1 MCSQEN
7 RNMRVLLSLPPK
19 LSQDFHQ
26 IEYKSK
32 EDYFCAHDPIGA
44 KLGSAGATVHILE
57 SAWRDSD
64 GSKGLQDWLSE
75 QNRIII
81 HAGGQSRRLPAYAP
95 SGKIL
100 TPMPL
105 LSWARGQ
112 KYGQH
117 LLDLQLP
124 LLEALLKKAP
134 PKLNTLIACGDA
146 LIRNSGK
153 LPHLPEADVLC
164 LGLWAKP
171 EVASR
176 HGVFFMPRSSPNE
189 WAFSLQKPS
198 QKELLDLAQEYHYLI
213 DLGIWLL
220 SDKAVKLLFKK
231 CGWQENQQ
239 SFEHTHPNY
248 YDLYGEFGLY
258 LGNEPRIKDPEIQ
271 ELSCAV
277 VRLSEG
283 EFYHFGRTDELIHS
297 SIALRNLYPLP
308 EKEKIKSIK
317 NPQVFTQNSQ
327 IDIPLNSFQDNIWI
341 ENSHVSEGWK
351 LGRRHM
357 ITGVPENDWKLNFQD
372 DICLDIVPVGERL
385 YCLRPYDFSDL
396 FKEKIAE
403 ASWMGNTIW
412 EWMEKR
418 EIDKRL
424 LNWELEQDIQKTA
437 IFPLL
442 EEDELEE
449 GFIQWMIDPQPISN
463 ETYKSL
469 WLRERLSAEDLSNQA
484 NLKRLY
490 EQRDQFKKVNLGQ
503 LLEKTSIRWISRLDL
518 SSLAAEYWRLGVV
531 PDGTDALPKKA
542 GMDKIHT
549 AMFMY
554 EYLRDKDQEEAKQ
567 WEQEAFG
574 ALRALITGKPKKN
587 RQNPKQRLLEDQLI
601 IARAPLRMDL
611 AGGWSDTP
619 PYCLNYGGQ
628 VLNVAININGQPP
641 IEVIIRSSEKL
652 HFKLNSIDQGL
663 HETVNSFEELRKYDQ
678 LGETFAIPKA
688 ALALAGFLPEY
699 AKHPEENLE
708 AQILRAGRGLEI
720 NLLAAVPKGSGLGTS
735 SILATAVLGAISEAY
750 KLGWSRMEIGHKV
763 LVLEQMLTSG
773 GGWQDQ
779 YGGLFPGLKYLETK
793 AGKDQV
799 PEIHY
804 IEESKLEELEYKDR
818 LLLYYTGI
826 TRIAHNILGE
836 IVRGMFLNSE
846 EHLQHLHRIYQHGK
860 ETYELANHGSYERFA
875 KMVAKSWELNK
886 ALDSGTNPPQVEQ
899 IMQQIDPFIYGAKL
913 LGAGGGGFLFIMAK
927 GKEEAAKI
935 KKELNHSPPN
945 KQARFVEF
953 SVSKEG
959 LQIIRT

>member
-1 MCSQEN
+1 
-7 RNMRVLLSLPPK
+7 MRVLLSLPPK
-19 LSQDFHQ
+19 LSHDFHQ
-26 IEYKSK
+26 IENKSQ
-32 EDYFCAHDPIGA
+32 EDYFCAHDPLGA
-44 KLGSAGATVHILE
+44 KLGSAGATVHIME
-57 SAWRDSD
+57 SAWRDS
-64 GSKGLQDWLSE
+64 GRTENLSSWLPS
-75 QNRIII
+75 QKRIII

-124 LLEALLKKAP
+124 LLEALMKKAP

-153 LPHLPEADVLC
+153 LPHLPEVDVLC

-176 HGVFFMPRSSPNE
+176 HGVFFTPRNNPNE
-189 WAFSLQKPS
+189 WAFSLQKPK
-198 QKELLDLAQEYHYLI
+198 QAEILDLIDEYHYLI

-231 CGWQENQQ
+231 CGWEGKSQEFKQV
-239 SFEHTHPNY
+239 HPNY

-258 LGNEPRIKDPEIQ
+258 LGNEPQLKDPEIQ

-297 SIALRNLYPLP
+297 SIALRNLHPVP
-308 EKEKIKSIK
+308 DKEKIKSIK
-317 NPQVFTQNSQ
+317 NPRVFTQNSR

-357 ITGVPENDWKLNFQD
+357 ISGIPENEWTLHFQD
-372 DICLDIVPVGERL
+372 DVCLDIVPIGENQF
-385 YCLRPYDFSDL
+385 CLRPYGFSDL
-396 FKEKIAE
+396 FKARIKE
-403 ASWMGNTIW
+403 ANWMGNSLW
-412 EWMEKR
+412 YWLKKR
-418 EIDKRL
+418 SIDKTQLDWDMER
-424 LNWELEQDIQKTA
+424 DIQKTA
-437 IFPLL
+437 LFPLI
-442 EEDELEE
+442 ERSEMDAD
-449 GFIQWMIDPQPISN
+449 FIQWMIDPEPKIN
-463 ETYKSL
+463 DAFTAL
-469 WLRERLSAEDLSNQA
+469 WLRERLTAEDLSNQA
-484 NLKRLY
+484 NLTRLY
-490 EQRDQFKKVNLGQ
+490 IQRDLFKKENLEQ
-503 LLEKTSIRWISRLDL
+503 LLKKTSIRWISRLDL
-518 SSLAAEYWRLGVV
+518 AALAEEYKRLGIV
-531 PDGTDALPKKA
+531 PDGTEALPKKA

-554 EYLRDKDQEEAKQ
+554 QYLRDKNEDQARLWEA
-567 WEQEAFG
+567 EAFA
-574 ALRALITGKPKKN
+574 ALRGLIKGKHKKN
-587 RQNPKQRLLEDQLI
+587 RQNPKRKLLEDQLI
-601 IARAPLRMDL
+601 ITRAPLRMDL

-628 VLNVAININGQPP
+628 VLNVAININGQAP
-641 IEVIIRSSEKL
+641 IEVIVKASGKD

-663 HETVNSFEELRKYDQ
+663 QEEVDSFDSLSKYDQ
-678 LGETFAIPKA
+678 LGEAFAIPKA
-688 ALALAGFLPEY
+688 ALALAGFLPAY
-699 AKHPEENLE
+699 AKHPEENL
-708 AQILRAGRGLEI
+708 ASQIQRAGGGLEI

-735 SILATAVLGAISEAY
+735 SILATAVLAGISEAY
-750 KLGWSRMEIGHKV
+750 KLGWSKMEIGNKV
-763 LVLEQMLTSG
+763 LILEQMLTSG

-779 YGGLFPGLKYLETK
+779 YGGLFPGVKYLETRP
-793 AGKDQV
+793 GKNQS

-804 IEESKLEELEYKDR
+804 VEGSKWEEAEYSDR

-846 EHLQHLHRIYQHGK
+846 EHLQHLHRIFQHGR
-860 ETYELANHGSYERFA
+860 ETYELAIHGNYERFA

-899 IMQQIDPFIYGAKL
+899 IMKQIEPHIYGAKL

-927 GKEEAAKI
+927 GKEEADKV
-935 KKELNHSPPN
+935 KETLQKSPPN
-945 KQARFVEF
+945 KQARFVDF
-953 SVSKEG
+953 SVSKKG